1 MEIKKISDELE
12 RIVESKRIPN
22 ALIFET
28 DGLNSEL
35 EMSLEFAKKILLS
48 NEQNPVN
55 QNKIVKDLNSLSYP
69 DLHIVFPI
77 PISNNKKKDL
87 YDYHYKAWSEMAL
100 KNNMK
105 VSLSKWKETI
115 SYGNKQPIINID
127 SVRSVIKKLAVSSFH
142 SNFKI
147 IIFWMADKMNE
158 EASNMLLK
166 TIEEPG
172 DETVFILLTEDIR
185 KLLPTIVSRCQV
197 IGFSGINKKRTGALE
212 NNEFEAL
219 FSDLM
224 RNAFQ
229 ANKNSKSL
237 AQLINWSRIV
247 GKMDKQDAQG
257 FFKFSIEL
265 LRQAYLKNM
274 EIEELVS
281 FKPTTEFNFDAFSK
295 FITKNNI
302 EELSSGFENAIYES
316 SRNVKLSMIATDI
329 AFKTTKLI
337 HGG

>member
-55 QNKIVKDLNSLSYP
+55 QNKIVKDLYSLSYP

-127 SVRSVIKKLAVSSFH
+127 SVRSVIRKLAVSSFH
-142 SNFKI
+142 SNYRI

-172 DETVFILLTEDIR
+172 DGTVFILLTEDIR

-197 IGFSGINKKRTGALE
+197 IGVSGINKKRTGALE

-281 FKPTTEFNFDAFSK
+281 FNPTTEFNFEAFSK
-295 FITKNNI
+295 FITNNNI

>member
-55 QNKIVKDLNSLSYP
+55 QNKIVKDLYSLSYP

-197 IGFSGINKKRTGALE
+197 IGSGGINKKRTGALE

>member
-55 QNKIVKDLNSLSYP
+55 QNKIVKDLYSLSYP

-142 SNFKI
+142 SNFRI

-172 DETVFILLTEDIR
+172 HETVFILLTEDIR

-197 IGFSGINKKRTGALE
+197 IGSGGINKKRTGALE

-265 LRQAYLKNM
+265 LRQAYLKNI

-302 EELSSGFENAIYES
+302 EELSSGFESAIYES
-316 SRNVKLSMIATDI
+316 NRNVKLSMIATDI

>member
-55 QNKIVKDLNSLSYP
+55 QNKIVKDLYSLSYP

-147 IIFWMADKMNE
+147 VIFWMADKMNE

-172 DETVFILLTEDIR
+172 DETVFMLLTEDIR

-197 IGFSGINKKRTGALE
+197 IGFSGINKKRTEALE

-237 AQLINWSRIV
+237 AQLINWSRVV

-281 FKPTTEFNFDAFSK
+281 FNPTTEFNFEAFSK
-295 FITKNNI
+295 FITNNNI

-337 HGG
+337 HGS

>member
-55 QNKIVKDLNSLSYP
+55 QNKIVKELYSLSYP

-147 IIFWMADKMNE
+147 VIFWMADKMNE

-172 DETVFILLTEDIR
+172 DETVFMLLTEDIR

-281 FKPTTEFNFDAFSK
+281 FKPTTEFNFEAFSK
-295 FITKNNI
+295 FITNNNI
-302 EELSSGFENAIYES
+302 EELSSEFENAIYES

>member
-1 MEIKKISDELE
+1 MEVKKISDELE

-55 QNKIVKDLNSLSYP
+55 QNKIVKDLHSLSYP

-142 SNFKI
+142 SNFRI
-147 IIFWMADKMNE
+147 IIFC
-158 EASNMLLK
+158 
-166 TIEEPG
+166 T
-172 DETVFILLTEDIR
+172 FILI
-185 KLLPTIVSRCQV
+185 IQ
-197 IGFSGINKKRTGALE
+197 
-212 NNEFEAL
+212 
-219 FSDLM
+219 
-224 RNAFQ
+224 
-229 ANKNSKSL
+229 
-237 AQLINWSRIV
+237 
-247 GKMDKQDAQG
+247 
-257 FFKFSIEL
+257 
-265 LRQAYLKNM
+265 
-274 EIEELVS
+274 
-281 FKPTTEFNFDAFSK
+281 
-295 FITKNNI
+295 
-302 EELSSGFENAIYES
+302 
-316 SRNVKLSMIATDI
+316 
-329 AFKTTKLI
+329 
-337 HGG
+337 

>member
-55 QNKIVKDLNSLSYP
+55 QNRIVKDLYSLSYP

-142 SNFKI
+142 SNYRI

-197 IGFSGINKKRTGALE
+197 IGFGGINKKRTGALE

-265 LRQAYLKNM
+265 LRQAYLKNI

-281 FKPTTEFNFDAFSK
+281 FKPTTEFNFNSFSR
-295 FITKNNI
+295 FITENNI

-337 HGG
+337 HSK

>member
-1 MEIKKISDELE
+1 MEIKKISEELE

-22 ALIFET
+22 ALIFEA

-35 EMSLEFAKKILLS
+35 EMSLEFAKKILLY

-55 QNKIVKDLNSLSYP
+55 QNKIVKDLYSLSYP

-105 VSLSKWKETI
+105 VSLSKWKEAI

-127 SVRSVIKKLAVSSFH
+127 SVRSLIKKLAVSSFH
-142 SNFKI
+142 SNYRI
-147 IIFWMADKMNE
+147 ILFWMADKMNE

-172 DETVFILLTEDIR
+172 QKTVFILLTEDIR

-197 IGFSGINKKRTGALE
+197 IGVGGINKKRHAVLE

-237 AQLINWSRIV
+237 AQLINWSRTV
-247 GKMDKQDAQG
+247 GKMDKQEAQG

-274 EIEELVS
+274 EIDELVS
-281 FKPTTEFNFDAFSK
+281 FKPLTEFNFDAFSK

-316 SRNVKLSMIATDI
+316 SRNVKLSMIATGI

>member
-1 MEIKKISDELE
+1 MEIKNISDELE

-35 EMSLEFAKKILLS
+35 EISLEFAKKILLS

-105 VSLSKWKETI
+105 VSLPKWKETI

-142 SNFKI
+142 SNYRI
-147 IIFWMADKMNE
+147 IIFWMADKMND

-185 KLLPTIVSRCQV
+185 KLLPTIVSRCLV
-197 IGFSGINKKRTGALE
+197 IGVGGINKKRAGTLE

-337 HGG
+337 HSK

>member
-35 EMSLEFAKKILLS
+35 EMSLEFAKKILIS

-55 QNKIVKDLNSLSYP
+55 QNKIVKGLYSLSYP

-172 DETVFILLTEDIR
+172 DETVFILLTQDIR

-197 IGFSGINKKRTGALE
+197 IGVGGISKKRTGALE

>member
-35 EMSLEFAKKILLS
+35 EISLEFAKKILLS

-55 QNKIVKDLNSLSYP
+55 QNKIVKDLYSLSYP

-142 SNFKI
+142 SNFRI

-197 IGFSGINKKRTGALE
+197 IGVGGINKKRTGALE

>member
-1 MEIKKISDELE
+1 MEVKKISDELE

-55 QNKIVKDLNSLSYP
+55 QNKIVKGLYSLSYP

-142 SNFKI
+142 SNFRI

-172 DETVFILLTEDIR
+172 HETVFILLTEDIR

-197 IGFSGINKKRTGALE
+197 IGVGGINKKRTETLE
-212 NNEFEAL
+212 NNEFESL

-237 AQLINWSRIV
+237 AQLINWSRVV

-274 EIEELVS
+274 EIDELVS
-281 FKPTTEFNFDAFSK
+281 FKPLTEFNFDAFSK

>member
-185 KLLPTIVSRCQV
+185 KLLPTIVSSCQV
-197 IGFSGINKKRTGALE
+197 IGLNGINKKRTGALE

-237 AQLINWSRIV
+237 AQLVNWSRIV

>member
-48 NEQNPVN
+48 IEQNPVN
-55 QNKIVKDLNSLSYP
+55 QNKIVKGLYSLSYP

-127 SVRSVIKKLAVSSFH
+127 SVRSVIRKLAVSSFH

-197 IGFSGINKKRTGALE
+197 IGFSGINKKRTEALE

>member
-55 QNKIVKDLNSLSYP
+55 QNKIVKDLYSLSYP

-197 IGFSGINKKRTGALE
+197 IGFGGINKKRTGALE

-281 FKPTTEFNFDAFSK
+281 FKPTTEFNFDAFSR

>member
-12 RIVESKRIPN
+12 RIIESKRIPN
-22 ALIFET
+22 ALIFEAE
-28 DGLNSEL
+28 GSGSEL

-48 NEQNPVN
+48 NEQDPVK
-55 QNKIVKDLNSLSYP
+55 QNKIVKNVQSLTYP

-105 VSLSKWKETI
+105 VSLSRWKETI
-115 SYGNKQPIINID
+115 LYGNKQPIINID

-142 SNFKI
+142 SNYRI
-147 IIFWMADKMNE
+147 IVFWMADKMNE

-172 DETVFILLTEDIR
+172 HETVFILLTEDIR

-197 IGFSGINKKRTGALE
+197 IGVGGRDEKRTGLLE
-212 NNEFEAL
+212 NDEFEAL

-257 FFKFSIEL
+257 FFKYSIEV

-274 EIEELVS
+274 EINELVS
-281 FKPTTEFNFDAFSK
+281 FKPTTEFNFDAFSG

>member
-55 QNKIVKDLNSLSYP
+55 QNKIVKGLYSLSYP

-142 SNFKI
+142 SNYRI

-197 IGFSGINKKRTGALE
+197 IGVSGINKKRTGALE

-257 FFKFSIEL
+257 FFRFSIEL

-281 FKPTTEFNFDAFSK
+281 FNPTTEFNFEAFSK
-295 FITKNNI
+295 FITNNNI

>member
-12 RIVESKRIPN
+12 RIIESKRIPN
-22 ALIFET
+22 ALIFEAE
-28 DGLNSEL
+28 GSGSEL

-48 NEQNPVN
+48 NELDPVK
-55 QNKIVKDLNSLSYP
+55 QNKIVKDVQSLTYP

-105 VSLSKWKETI
+105 VSLSRWKETI
-115 SYGNKQPIINID
+115 FYGNKQPIINID

-142 SNFKI
+142 SNYRI
-147 IIFWMADKMNE
+147 IVFWMADKMNE

-172 DETVFILLTEDIR
+172 HETVFILLTEDIR

-197 IGFSGINKKRTGALE
+197 IGVGGRDGKRTGVLE
-212 NNEFEAL
+212 NDEFEAL

-257 FFKFSIEL
+257 FFKYSIEV

-274 EIEELVS
+274 EINELVS
-281 FKPTTEFNFDAFSK
+281 FKPTTEFNFDAFSG

>member
-12 RIVESKRIPN
+12 RIIESKRIPN
-22 ALIFET
+22 ALIFEAE
-28 DGLNSEL
+28 GSGSEL

-48 NEQNPVN
+48 NELDPVK
-55 QNKIVKDLNSLSYP
+55 QNKIVKDVQSLTYP

-105 VSLSKWKETI
+105 VSLSRWKETI
-115 SYGNKQPIINID
+115 LYGNKQPIINID

-142 SNFKI
+142 SNYRI
-147 IIFWMADKMNE
+147 IVFWMADKMNE

-172 DETVFILLTEDIR
+172 HETVFILLTEDIR

-197 IGFSGINKKRTGALE
+197 IGVGGRDEKRTGLLE
-212 NNEFEAL
+212 NDEFEAL
-219 FSDLM
+219 FIDLM

-257 FFKFSIEL
+257 FFKYSIEV

-274 EIEELVS
+274 EINELVS
-281 FKPTTEFNFDAFSK
+281 FKPTTEFNFDAFSG

>member
-12 RIVESKRIPN
+12 RIIESKRIPN

-35 EMSLEFAKKILLS
+35 EMSLEFAKKILLFK
-48 NEQNPVN
+48 EQNPVN
-55 QNKIVKDLNSLSYP
+55 KNKIVKDLQSLSYP

-105 VSLSKWKETI
+105 VSLSMWKETI
-115 SYGNKQPIINID
+115 SFGNKQPIINID
-127 SVRSVIKKLAVSSFH
+127 SIRSVIKKLAVSSFH
-142 SNFKI
+142 SNYRI

-172 DETVFILLTEDIR
+172 DETVFMLLTEDIR

-197 IGFSGINKKRTGALE
+197 FGVAGINKKRTGALE

-281 FKPTTEFNFDAFSK
+281 FKPTTEFNFNAFSK

-316 SRNVKLSMIATDI
+316 SRNLKLSMIATDI

>member
-55 QNKIVKDLNSLSYP
+55 QNKIVKGLYSLSYP

-105 VSLSKWKETI
+105 VSLSKWKETV

-197 IGFSGINKKRTGALE
+197 IVAGGINKKRTGVLE

>member
-55 QNKIVKDLNSLSYP
+55 QNKIVKDLYSLSYP

-127 SVRSVIKKLAVSSFH
+127 SVRSVIRKLAVSSFH

-147 IIFWMADKMNE
+147 IVFWMADKMNE

-172 DETVFILLTEDIR
+172 DGTVFILLTEDIR

-197 IGFSGINKKRTGALE
+197 IGVSGVNKKRTGALE

-281 FKPTTEFNFDAFSK
+281 FKPTTEFNFDAFSR

>member
-1 MEIKKISDELE
+1 MEVQKISDELE
-12 RIVESKRIPN
+12 GIVESKRIPN
-22 ALIFET
+22 ALIFEA
-28 DGLNSEL
+28 DGSNSEL
-35 EMSLEFAKKILLS
+35 KMSLEFAKKILLS
-48 NEQNPVN
+48 KETDPVN
-55 QNKIVKDLNSLSYP
+55 QNKIIRGIESLSYP

-87 YDYHYKAWSEMAL
+87 YDYHFKSWAEMAV

-105 VSLSKWKETI
+105 VSLSKWKDAI

-127 SVRSVIKKLAVSSFH
+127 SVRSLIKKLSVSSFY
-142 SNFKI
+142 SNYRV

-158 EASNMLLK
+158 DAANMLLK

-172 DETVFILLTEDIR
+172 RETIFLLISEDLRNI
-185 KLLPTIVSRCQV
+185 LPTIISRCQV
-197 IGFSGINKKRTGALE
+197 VNTGSVITKDYDGLE
-212 NNEFEAL
+212 NSEFESL
-219 FSDLM
+219 FSNLM
-224 RNAFQ
+224 RSAFQ
-229 ANKNSKSL
+229 ANKNPKSL
-237 AQLINWSRIV
+237 AELVNWSRDV
-247 GKMDKQDAQG
+247 GKMDKQDAQS

-281 FKPTTEFNFDAFSK
+281 FTPSTEFNFEAFSK
-295 FITKNNI
+295 FITQNNI
-302 EELSSGFENAIYES
+302 EGLSSGFENAIYES
-316 SRNVKLSMIATDI
+316 SRNIKLSMIATDI

>member
-127 SVRSVIKKLAVSSFH
+127 SVRSLIKKLAVSSFH
-142 SNFKI
+142 SNYRI

-172 DETVFILLTEDIR
+172 HETVFILLTEDIR

-197 IGFSGINKKRTGALE
+197 IGLDRINKKRTGALE

-274 EIEELVS
+274 EIGELVS

>member
-1 MEIKKISDELE
+1 MEIKKISEELE
-12 RIVESKRIPN
+12 GIVESKRIPN

-35 EMSLEFAKKILLS
+35 ETSLEFAKKILLS
-48 NEQNPVN
+48 KEQNPVN
-55 QNKIVKDLNSLSYP
+55 KNKIVKDLQSLSYP

-100 KNNMK
+100 KTNMK

-142 SNFKI
+142 SNYRI
-147 IIFWMADKMNE
+147 IIFWRADKMTE

-172 DETVFILLTEDIR
+172 QETVFILITEDLR
-185 KLLPTIVSRCQV
+185 RLLPTIVSRCQV
-197 IGFSGINKKRTGALE
+197 VGVGGINKKRPEFIE
-212 NNEFEAL
+212 NDEFEAL

-281 FKPTTEFNFDAFSK
+281 FKPTTEFNFNAFSK

-316 SRNVKLSMIATDI
+316 SRNLKLSMIATDI

>member
-1 MEIKKISDELE
+1 MEIKNISDELE

-55 QNKIVKDLNSLSYP
+55 QNRIVKGLYSLSYP

-142 SNFKI
+142 SNYRI

-197 IGFSGINKKRTGALE
+197 IGFSGINKKRTEALE

-281 FKPTTEFNFDAFSK
+281 FKPTTEFNFEAFSR

>member
-55 QNKIVKDLNSLSYP
+55 QNRIVKGLYSLSYP

-127 SVRSVIKKLAVSSFH
+127 SVRSLIRKLAVSSFH

-281 FKPTTEFNFDAFSK
+281 FNPTTEFNFEAFSK
-295 FITKNNI
+295 FITNNNI

>member
-55 QNKIVKDLNSLSYP
+55 QNKIVKGLYSLSYP

-142 SNFKI
+142 SNYRI

-197 IGFSGINKKRTGALE
+197 IGFSGINKKRTEALE

-337 HGG
+337 HVG